1 MKEKKEPKERKPR
14 SAQRDALR
22 AKNWREYTATVED
35 IEQFLSDNVLLRH
48 NVVAGRVEYRIPD
61 AWPSESG
68 GQVWLP
74 ISDRKSCGQRGYVV
88 ELRTGEEIQRLQRR
102 MVDDDDVDSGHYGQ

>member
-35 IEQFLSDNVLLRH
+35 IERFLSDNVRTNISQKLSPVYL
-48 NVVAGRVEYRIPD
+48 GRAFMEQGFRRV
-61 AWPSESG
+61 
-68 GQVWLP
+68 
-74 ISDRKSCGQRGYVV
+74 KSCGQRGYVV